1 MQTNSN
7 TERKTLKYFI
17 KKWIDKRKKK
27 RITPKKYVETELT
40 ADGFLPAP
48 KHICKEY
55 KERKSK

>member
-1 MQTNSN
+1 M
-7 TERKTLKYFI
+7 YFI
-17 KKWIDKRKKK
+17 RKWISNRKKK
-27 RITPKKYVETELT
+27 HLKPKVYTETELT